1 LFALQ
6 INIVM
11 EEKIIGIL
19 KNVSELIVA
28 TLVEEKD
35 NIIKVKHPA
44 FLGISGQNN
53 QININFIPLEMLSIQ
68 PSVNVRN
75 LLANPTEELIY
86 TFDKNAMLKTDLDL
100 AQNVIEN
107 YKNLTSKSPSV
118 QPQVAVN
125 KNPEDNI
132 IKLF

>member
-1 LFALQ
+1 
-6 INIVM
+6 M

-28 TLVEEKD
+28 TLVEETD
-35 NIIKVKHPA
+35 TAVKVKNPA

-53 QININFIPLEMLSIQ
+53 QININFIPLEMLSLQ

-75 LLANPTEELIY
+75 LLANPTEELVY
-86 TFDKNAMLKTDLDL
+86 SFDKNSVLKSDLTL
-100 AQNVIEN
+100 AQNVIDN
-107 YKNLTSKSPSV
+107 YKNLTNGKQAPVPNKS
-118 QPQVAVN
+118 A
-125 KNPEDNI
+125 EENI